1 MSLPPAMMLSLPW
14 LFCACGR
21 DVQWM
26 RSAMAYV
33 GVDADMDQG
42 WPMPIVSRV
51 TVTTLSRVASAPAR
65 FPMQISGL
73 GP

>member
-1 MSLPPAMMLSLPW
+1 
-14 LFCACGR
+14 
-21 DVQWM
+21 M
-26 RSAMAYV
+26 RSVMAYV

-51 TVTTLSRVASAPAR
+51 TVTTMSRVASAPAK